1 MRNLQSIEFQF
12 ENCEYFSI
20 DAKYIGAFYVGD
32 IHHEISR
39 IACNAICDM
48 DVAHEFFAEIY
59 GEGNG
64 IYSSC
69 GDNLDKFNRILSYDD
84 ITSITLKYDDG
95 SDEELY
101 LDYKE
106 AEEEQNMVGADN
118 VNQSSKKS
126 SLGNLYIVVHRYK
139 TVDSEFPD
147 QEIEDADKVDF
158 EKEMIGVNDPE
169 PFTEDE
175 AECQNDD

>member
-32 IHHEISR
+32 ISHEVSR

-48 DVAHEFFAEIY
+48 DVAHEFCAEIY
-59 GEGNG
+59 EEGNDT
-64 IYSSC
+64 YSSW

-84 ITSITLKYDDG
+84 ITSVTLKYDNG
-95 SDEELY
+95 SEEELY
-101 LDYKE
+101 LDYKV
-106 AEEEQNMVGADN
+106 AAGEEDMLGANN

-126 SLGNLYIVVHRYK
+126 KLGNLYIVVHSYK

-147 QEIEDADKVDF
+147 SEIKDADKIDF

-169 PFTEDE
+169 PFTETE
-175 AECQNDD
+175 ATNAK